1 MSGTNGTP
9 RKPKALTA
17 GSKLGVF
24 APASPADSVEMI
36 AGLKELKRLKYG
48 VFLTDDPFS
57 SPDGYFAAT
66 AEERSAEFLEFSN
79 YMSDNGLSGLRGGY
93 GSNYILDR
101 LSDRHFQTPKCL
113 IGFSDITT
121 LQIFLWERCGWVTIH
136 GPMVAA
142 GLDAGPDVRGGY
154 DEESFLAAVRKT
166 DSGWEIPMEGE
177 AIRTGEAEGTLLG
190 GCMTLV
196 ETTLGTP
203 WELDT
208 RGAILILEDRGM
220 KPWQVDRALMHL
232 KQAGKLNGIRGLVLG
247 EFPECEPPVAGTPTL
262 RDVCTRILGPLR
274 VPIVFGAAGSHTPR
288 AILPIPLGVK
298 ARLAARG
305 EGALEILETAVVAWG
320 EQKLSMGIESVALP
334 WNMLRGML

>member
-1 MSGTNGTP
+1 MSQGSRSLPRASQKIRP
-9 RKPKALTA
+9 RKPGALRPGA
-17 GSKLGVF
+17 MLGVI
-24 APASPADSVEMI
+24 APASPADGAKWA

-57 SPDGYFAAT
+57 SPDGYFAAS
-66 AEERSAEFLEFSN
+66 AEERRAEFLEFSN
-79 YMSDNGLSGLRGGY
+79 SRSVNGLIGLRGGY
-93 GSNYILDR
+93 GSNYILDG

-121 LQIFLWERCGWVTIH
+121 LQIFLWERCRWVTIH

-166 DSGWEIPMEGE
+166 DGGWEIPMEGE

-190 GCMTLV
+190 GCMMLV

-208 RGAILILEDRGM
+208 RGAILLLEDRGM

-232 KQAGKLNGIRGLVLG
+232 KQAGKFEGVRGIVLG
-247 EFPECEPPVAGTPTL
+247 EFPDSAAPSGSETVKEVA
-262 RDVCTRILGPLR
+262 RRILGPLGIP
-274 VPIVFGAAGSHTPR
+274 VVWGAPVGHCSRPMLT
-288 AILPIPLGVK
+288 LPIGVR
-298 ARLAARG
+298 ARLSTDASA
-305 EGALEILETAVVAWG
+305 
-320 EQKLSMGIESVALP
+320 
-334 WNMLRGML
+334 

>member
-1 MSGTNGTP
+1 MIGSNGTP

-48 VFLTDDPFS
+48 VFLTDDPIS
-57 SPDGYFAAT
+57 SPDGYFAAS
-66 AEERSAEFLEFSN
+66 AEERRAEFLEFSN
-79 YMSDNGLSGLRGGY
+79 SRSVKGLIGLRGGY
-93 GSNYILDR
+93 GSNYILDG

-177 AIRTGEAEGTLLG
+177 AIRTGESDGTLLG

-208 RGAILILEDRGM
+208 RDAILLLEDRGM

-232 KQAGKLNGIRGLVLG
+232 KQAGKLDSVRGIVLG
-247 EFPECEPPVAGTPTL
+247 EFPECEPPVAGSPTV
-262 RDVCTRILGPLR
+262 RDVCMRILGSLG
-274 VPIVFGAAGSHTPR
+274 VPIVFGAPVGHTPR
-288 AILPIPLGVK
+288 AMLTIPLGVK
-298 ARLAARG
+298 ARLMATG
-305 EGALEILETAVVAWG
+305 EGVLEILEAAVVA
-320 EQKLSMGIESVALP
+320 
-334 WNMLRGML
+334 